1 MTLFG
6 PVLAMVAL
14 TFAVWLRLYQ
24 LRLREMRQARIAPQ
38 RLALSAPKEALLKD
52 TRASD
57 NFSNLF
63 EFPVLFHFG
72 ALVAMQAAVV
82 DAVLLALAWAFV
94 GLRAVH
100 SLIQCSYNRVM
111 HRFTAYLLASLAL
124 AAFWTR
130 LAFVLPW

>member
-6 PVLAMVAL
+6 PVLAMVAV
-14 TFAVWLRLYQ
+14 TFVVWLRLYH

-38 RLALSAPKEALLKD
+38 RLALSAPKESLLKD

-63 EFPVLFHFG
+63 EFPVLFHVG
-72 ALVAMQAAVV
+72 ALIAMQAAVV
-82 DAVLLALAWAFV
+82 DQLLLGLAWAFV

-111 HRFTAYLLASLAL
+111 HRFTVYLLASLVL

-130 LAFVLPW
+130 LAFVLTW